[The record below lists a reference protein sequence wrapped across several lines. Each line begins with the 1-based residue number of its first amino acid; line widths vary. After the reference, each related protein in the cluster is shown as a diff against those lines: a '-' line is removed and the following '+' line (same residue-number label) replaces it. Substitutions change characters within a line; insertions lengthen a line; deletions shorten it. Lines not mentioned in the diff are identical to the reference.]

1 MSNNK
6 KNSKRRWE
14 YSGYKQCHECQ
25 KHEHYEFHYD
35 TFTSRYP
42 NVLTL
47 CRACYEFIY
56 VLDRKEQPSPVCPW
70 YHKPTLFE

>member
-6 KNSKRRWE
+6 KNSRRNWE
-14 YSGYKQCHECQ
+14 YSGYKQCHEC
-25 KHEHYEFHYD
+25 KNHNHYEFHYD
-35 TFTSRYP
+35 TLTSRHP

-47 CRACYEFIY
+47 CWACYQFIY
-56 VLDRKEQPSPVCPW
+56 THDRKEQPTPVCPW